1 MELGSEGPGK
11 PSPEAPPSLWS
22 LLFSGLSAPSVWWAL
37 PYLQFR
43 FLKPQLSA
51 PLPLQV
57 DPAYTGRVGASEAAL
72 FLKKSGLSDI
82 ILGKVGTS
90 RPWVISA
97 AALGVPLAGE
107 GCPVQTP
114 PPEDGPSGEWAGHCQ
129 PLRALIGGPTYSDG
143 CYHPLLG

>member
-22 LLFSGLSAPSVWWAL
+22 LLFSDYQPPSMWWAL
-37 PYLQFR
+37 PYLQVR
-43 FLKPQLSA
+43 FLKPQLSV

-82 ILGKVGTS
+82 ILGKVHQDRG
-90 RPWVISA
+90 
-97 AALGVPLAGE
+97 
-107 GCPVQTP
+107 
-114 PPEDGPSGEWAGHCQ
+114 
-129 PLRALIGGPTYSDG
+129 
-143 CYHPLLG
+143 